1 MTTTRLRMKS
11 IYFWAFSFRVL
22 VYYHNGKEHGGMQ
35 AGMVLE
41 KEPRVLHLDWQ
52 AAGRERE
59 RVTLGL
65 A

>member
-1 MTTTRLRMKS
+1 MELAYR
-11 IYFWAFSFRVL
+11 FRGL
-22 VYYHNGKEHGGMQ
+22 VYYHNGKEHSGIQ
-35 AGMVLE
+35 AGIVLQ

-52 AAGRERE
+52 AAERE